1 MAQDPRPHGKI
12 VELANFGTRFEAD
25 AAISLLAGSGIQ
37 ATGKYGD
44 ADGWA
49 PHFALVDGYRVL
61 VFDDELDLAR
71 ALLEA
76 EQILDAAPDAEQPE
90 PG

>member
-1 MAQDPRPHGKI
+1 MEHEPRPHGRI

-25 AAISLLAGSGIQ
+25 AAISLLASSGIQ

-44 ADGWA
+44 AGGWA
-49 PHFALVDGYRVL
+49 PHFALLDGYRVL
-61 VFDDELDLAR
+61 VFDDELDIAR

-76 EQILDAAPDAEQPE
+76 EQVLDAEQEQE
-90 PG
+90 PNSG

>member
-1 MAQDPRPHGKI
+1 MPQEPRPHGRI
-12 VELANFGTRFEAD
+12 VELANFGSRFEAD
-25 AAISLLAGSGIQ
+25 AAISLLTSSGIQ
-37 ATGKYGD
+37 ATAKYGD
-44 ADGWA
+44 AGGWA
-49 PHFALVDGYRVL
+49 PHFALVDGFRVL

-76 EQILDAAPDAEQPE
+76 EQILEASPDAEQPE

>member
-1 MAQDPRPHGKI
+1 MEHERRPHGKI

-25 AAISLLAGSGIQ
+25 AAISLLASSGIQ

-44 ADGWA
+44 AGGWA

-61 VFDDELDLAR
+61 VFDDELDIAR
-71 ALLEA
+71 TLLEA
-76 EQILDAAPDAEQPE
+76 EQVLDTEQETE
-90 PG
+90 PNSG